1 MIGNA
6 IVAAEDRGG
15 DQSKQF
21 FCLGA
26 ERARLVGLMV
36 ESKEALDAE
45 VAASEDFLVQI
56 GAKFL
61 KVFQAIGHDSS
72 GGQIPA
78 HQSCPP
84 SWTNFCSPVRARNS
98 GYVTL
103 AAEHFAGQRARHIA
117 PLDDRH
123 PVDEHVLHPL

>member
-6 IVAAEDRGG
+6 IVTAQNRRG

-45 VAASEDFLVQI
+45 VAASEDFLIQI

-78 HQSCPP
+78 HQTCPLL
-84 SWTNFCSPVRARNS
+84 WTNFCSPVSARNS
-98 GYVTL
+98 GYITR
-103 AAEHFAGQRARHIA
+103 AAEHFAGYRARHIA
-117 PLDDRH
+117 PLND
-123 PVDEHVLHPL
+123 